1 MHDDPYPARYYARS
15 GDEQPTTAVAKLPHD
30 VTGVSRATL
39 RLIAIGMALYLALA
53 LFLFF
58 TVASHA
64 APASAP
70 SATIYA
76 AEDCAGAKLA
86 SY

>member
-1 MHDDPYPARYYARS
+1 MHDDPYPARYYSRT
-15 GDEQPTTAVAKLPHD
+15 GDEQPTTAVAKLTHEA
-30 VTGVSRATL
+30 TGISRATL
-39 RLIAIGMALYLALA
+39 RLIALGMALYLALA
-53 LFLFF
+53 LFFFF

-64 APASAP
+64 APASA
-70 SATIYA
+70 AVYA